1 MQKIDGNNIK
11 LTRGE
16 TFEATVTLMKGD
28 KTYTPVESDTVRFLM
43 RNIYQDDEAVVDKT
57 LHNLTLS
64 LAPDD
69 TAELPCRMY
78 LYNVKL
84 TQASGDAYTVIEG
97 YIELTQEAENA

>member
-1 MQKIDGNNIK
+1 MQKIDGTNIV

-16 TFEATVTLMKGD
+16 TFEATVTLKKGNE
-28 KTYTPVESDTVRFLM
+28 TYTPVESDTVRFLM
-43 RNIYQDDEAVVDKT
+43 RNIYQDEEAVIDKT

-64 LAPDD
+64 LAPAD
-69 TAELPCRMY
+69 TAELPCRTY

-84 TQASGDAYTVIEG
+84 IQASGDAYTVIEG